1 MEAGDRVYYLHT
13 NQLGN
18 ETKFAALV
26 IAVEDDGIFIR
37 VGRLDV
43 DLQEIKTFESVV
55 PANLLVPRNAPC
67 SFESDL
73 QVHTTAR

>member
-1 MEAGDRVYYLHT
+1 MKAGDKVYYLHT

-18 ETKFAALV
+18 ETKFAAMV

-37 VGRLDV
+37 VGRLNV
-43 DLQEIKTFESVV
+43 DLQEIKTFESLVSV
-55 PANLLVPRNAPC
+55 DSLVPRKTPC

-73 QVHTTAR
+73 KVHTTAR

>member
-1 MEAGDRVYYLHT
+1 MKAGDKVYYLHT
-13 NQLGN
+13 NQLGC

-55 PANLLVPRNAPC
+55 PADSLVPRKAPC
-67 SFESDL
+67 NFESDL
-73 QVHTTAR
+73 KVHTTAR

>member
-1 MEAGDRVYYLHT
+1 MKAGDMVYFLHT
-13 NQLGN
+13 NQMGN
-18 ETKFAALV
+18 QTKFAALV

-43 DLQEIKTFESVV
+43 DLQEIKTFESLV
-55 PANLLVPRNAPC
+55 PAESLVPRNAPC

>member
-1 MEAGDRVYYLHT
+1 MNAGDKVYYLHT

-26 IAVEDDGIFIR
+26 IAVKDDGIFIR

-55 PANLLVPRNAPC
+55 PAKSLVQRKTPC
-67 SFESDL
+67 SFENDL

>member
-1 MEAGDRVYYLHT
+1 MNAGDKVYYLHT

-26 IAVEDDGIFIR
+26 LAVEDDGIFIR

-55 PANLLVPRNAPC
+55 PAESLALRKTPC
-67 SFESDL
+67 SFESEL